1 MNQLIQLVA
10 GLPRTGT
17 NACNNTLLKTGER
30 KKKLYICI
38 QLENKLVTCLS
49 KSRMLGNSGRSMTF
63 FQKSKIC
70 TSYQYFL
77 FHQQ

>member
-30 KKKLYICI
+30 EKEVIYMHSAGKQIS
-38 QLENKLVTCLS
+38 NMFV
-49 KSRMLGNSGRSMTF
+49 
-63 FQKSKIC
+63 
-70 TSYQYFL
+70 
-77 FHQQ
+77 